1 MTRYRCPDPSHG
13 EAVVPLKANNDRV
26 YECALLHK
34 FWRREEG
41 GRVLLAALISGE
53 PYPAAEIGGD
63 EGGAGERRR
72 LNFMVDV
79 PRLSGSLDF
88 NALQLTPLQWKVVSR
103 VDGRSNLE
111 EIRLLAGLTAVQ
123 AEQVIYELEDLK
135 LIEVKRRGGA

>member
-41 GRVLLAALISGE
+41 GRVLLVGLISSE
-53 PYPAAEIGGD
+53 AYPAGEIGGAD
-63 EGGAGERRR
+63 GGAAERQR

-88 NALQLTPLQWKVVSR
+88 NTLQLTPPQWKVVSR

>member
-53 PYPAAEIGGD
+53 PYPAVEIGGD
-63 EGGAGERRR
+63 EAGGGERRR

-88 NALQLTPLQWKVVSR
+88 NTLQLTPLQWKVVSR